1 MKIFHKEGEK
11 MVPKLILMF
20 TQNDMTVPDAIEY
33 FEQVKDLPVDFF
45 GFKELG
51 LSPEKMKILNDK
63 IHKAGFQSFLEIV
76 EYEED
81 QILSPAKI
89 AVDMGFDYL
98 MGTVYYSSI
107 WKIIDKKIKYF
118 PFCGKIYNRPSI
130 LDGTIE
136 EIATDAKRI
145 EAEGVNGFDLLA
157 YRYIVPEKVN
167 NLVAAVL
174 KAIKVPLVSA
184 GSINSFARL
193 NETIDQ
199 GVWGFT
205 IGGAFFEKKFVPNGS
220 YRDNVAAV
228 VDQLK
233 KHD

>member
-1 MKIFHKEGEK
+1 
-11 MVPKLILMF
+11 MF

-33 FEQVKDLPVDFF
+33 FEQVKDLSVDFF

-51 LSPEKMKILNDK
+51 LAPEKMKILNDK
-63 IHKAGFQSFLEIV
+63 IHKAGFQSFLEVV

-81 QILSPAKI
+81 AILGPAKM

-98 MGTVYYSSI
+98 MGTVYYPSI
-107 WKIIDKKIKYF
+107 WKVIGKKIKYF
-118 PFCGKIYNRPSI
+118 PFCGKIYDRPSI

-136 EIATDAKRI
+136 EIAADAKRI
-145 EAEGVNGFDLLA
+145 EAEGANGFDLLA
-157 YRYIVPEKVN
+157 YRYIIPEKVN
-167 NLVAAVL
+167 DLVTAVL

-193 NETIDQ
+193 KETIDQ

-220 YRDNVAAV
+220 YRDNIAAV
-228 VDQLK
+228 VDELK
-233 KHD
+233 KLD